1 MASAGKSPEIAR
13 MKPKLSIV
21 VPLYNEVE
29 NVELL
34 YLAISGAVVELET
47 TYEIIFVDDGSNDGT
62 VEGARQIQQTDASVR
77 LIQFRKNFGQTA
89 AMRAGIQ
96 AARGSIIVTMD
107 GDLQNDPSDM
117 GKLVAKIEEGYDLVV
132 GWRKHRK
139 DPALSRNFPSRV
151 ANRLIGWLTGVK
163 VHDSGCSL
171 KAYRAGMIKRV
182 PLYSEMHRFIP
193 AMSTL
198 QAARITEVVVNHQPR
213 QHGESK
219 YGISRVGKVL
229 LDVVAIKMLIS
240 FRHRPMQW
248 FSVLALPFLLFAGIA
263 GSNYLL
269 TRLAGDSIPLLV
281 SPIAFL
287 LFLYLAFHFLC
298 VGLLAELVIRSGQRQ
313 ASIRARTEYVDS

>member
-1 MASAGKSPEIAR
+1 

-21 VPLYNEVE
+21 VPLYNELD

-34 YLAISGAVVELET
+34 YEAISTAAIEMRI
-47 TYEIIFVDDGSNDGT
+47 TYEIIFVDDGSTDGT
-62 VEGARQIQQTDASVR
+62 LERAREVQAQDMSVR
-77 LIQFRKNFGQTA
+77 LIQFRRNFGQTA

-96 AARGSIIVTMD
+96 AARGSVIVTMD
-107 GDLQNDPSDM
+107 GDLQNDPKDM
-117 GKLVAKIEEGYDLVV
+117 AKLIAKVDEGYDLVV
-132 GWRKHRK
+132 GWRKNRK
-139 DPALSRNFPSRV
+139 DPALSRTVPSRI
-151 ANRLIGWLTGVK
+151 ANGLIGWITGVK

-171 KAYRAGMIKRV
+171 KAYRAAMIKRV

-198 QAARITEVVVNHQPR
+198 QSARIAEVVVNHHPR

-240 FRHRPMQW
+240 FRHRPMKW
-248 FSVLALPFLLFAGIA
+248 FSTLAIPFFLLSMISGGYYVFA
-263 GSNYLL
+263 
-269 TRLAGDSIPLLV
+269 RLAGNTIPLLV

-287 LFLYLAFHFLC
+287 LFLYLTVHFLC

-313 ASIRARTEYVDS
+313 ASIKARTGYVNS